1 MGREAGR
8 SIGGCCER
16 RTAQPLKNTA
26 GATVGT
32 AAGDPAGWQWWVGR
46 EDGGGVGSGHAEAE
60 EERGCLWELKGG
72 PCSEGGTSGSSSGVV
87 GGVMM
92 PLLLYSCML

>member
-1 MGREAGR
+1 MR

-26 GATVGT
+26 GVTVGT

-46 EDGGGVGSGHAEAE
+46 EDGEGAGSGH
-60 EERGCLWELKGG
+60 
-72 PCSEGGTSGSSSGVV
+72 V
-87 GGVMM
+87 
-92 PLLLYSCML
+92 

>member
-1 MGREAGR
+1 MR

-46 EDGGGVGSGHAEAE
+46 EDGEGVGSGHAEVE
-60 EERGCLWELKGG
+60 EERGCLWEL
-72 PCSEGGTSGSSSGVV
+72 SV
-87 GGVMM
+87 GAQRWT
-92 PLLLYSCML
+92 LLRGRNLRQLQWCG